1 MSQKVRNRIIW
12 CAVLLAVVLF
22 FVLRS
27 VFSKDTVVPGDAK
40 IAYSTDYGR
49 YLTEVPDKNRPDA
62 VIEIAADSYASYEE
76 EGKAA
81 TPEIREN
88 FEGHTGK
95 SILTSE
101 IADITYKF
109 SVAEAGLYEL
119 SLDYYPV
126 EGKNSEIQRAFF
138 LDGEQPYTE
147 LNIVQ
152 FTRIWTTNVA
162 KEAFDAGLTHVT
174 WKKDNQGNDMKPTSI
189 EIPEWVTSYLYDN
202 NGYITEPLSFYLTAG
217 EHEIRIQSK
226 REPMLLG
233 GLKLS
238 NQKESLSYADQKAEW
253 DKAGAANTS
262 GITVVIEGEDAVK
275 TSSQT
280 LYPKQDQ
287 SSAAVSDHSARYL
300 LNNTIGGT
308 SWDKAGQWI
317 EWQFEVPED
326 GYYEIALFDKQNFM
340 RGIYVSRQITIDGE
354 VPFREMENHGFYYE
368 SDWHLDPIADADGNP
383 YKYYITKG
391 KHTLRMEVVL
401 GDFSETIAEVQDSV
415 SKLNEIYRKVIRIIG
430 VSPDTYRDYQI
441 EATLPTIVQEMTEVR
456 DELNDAIY
464 SLRKAVG
471 RTSDKET
478 VLITMRDQLDYLIED
493 VEHFVRVIS
502 TYKVN
507 VRACGTWI
515 TQVISQP
522 LQIDRIFI
530 ASDVKSVKVSGNN
543 FFSNAGN
550 EIARL
555 WNSFVI
561 DYNSLGSTG
570 EGGKEN
576 ETITLWI
583 GTGRDQANVIRSLID
598 ESFTTNYG
606 VNVNVQLVDMNT
618 LLRAELAGEGPDV
631 AIQVANTNGIAG
643 AVLNTG
649 NDTPVNYGLRN
660 AVLDLNQFQ
669 DVDEVKSRF
678 YESAL
683 TAFTFDGKLYALP
696 ETQTFPVMFY
706 RKDILNQLGLEIPET
721 WDDVKVIMS
730 VLAKN
735 QMEFGMLPS
744 EQIYAM
750 LLYQNG
756 GEYYNEGG
764 ISSALDSDIAVN
776 TFKQYCEFYTDYG
789 LDKTTTV
796 EERFRTGECPI
807 IIADYTVYNNLEV
820 SAPDIAGLWD
830 FTMVPGTRKEDGT
843 VDHSVGCT
851 GLASM
856 IMSDTKHPDACWK
869 FLKWWTSA
877 DVQALYDREMES
889 LMGSAARVATA
900 NKEAFEML
908 PWPVE
913 TYHNLAEA
921 FTWVKGIPQVP
932 GGYYSW
938 RNVNNAFYT
947 VTTETDT
954 ASPREELMDKVLYIN
969 EEIRYKRI
977 EFGLPVEDEN

>member
-22 FVLRS
+22 FVLRA

-478 VLITMRDQLDYLIED
+478 VLITMRDQLD
-493 VEHFVRVIS
+493 
-502 TYKVN
+502 
-507 VRACGTWI
+507 
-515 TQVISQP
+515 
-522 LQIDRIFI
+522 
-530 ASDVKSVKVSGNN
+530 
-543 FFSNAGN
+543 
-550 EIARL
+550 
-555 WNSFVI
+555 
-561 DYNSLGSTG
+561 
-570 EGGKEN
+570 
-576 ETITLWI
+576 
-583 GTGRDQANVIRSLID
+583 
-598 ESFTTNYG
+598 
-606 VNVNVQLVDMNT
+606 
-618 LLRAELAGEGPDV
+618 
-631 AIQVANTNGIAG
+631 
-643 AVLNTG
+643 
-649 NDTPVNYGLRN
+649 
-660 AVLDLNQFQ
+660 
-669 DVDEVKSRF
+669 
-678 YESAL
+678 
-683 TAFTFDGKLYALP
+683 
-696 ETQTFPVMFY
+696 
-706 RKDILNQLGLEIPET
+706 
-721 WDDVKVIMS
+721 
-730 VLAKN
+730 
-735 QMEFGMLPS
+735 
-744 EQIYAM
+744 
-750 LLYQNG
+750 
-756 GEYYNEGG
+756 
-764 ISSALDSDIAVN
+764 
-776 TFKQYCEFYTDYG
+776 
-789 LDKTTTV
+789 
-796 EERFRTGECPI
+796 
-807 IIADYTVYNNLEV
+807 
-820 SAPDIAGLWD
+820 
-830 FTMVPGTRKEDGT
+830 
-843 VDHSVGCT
+843 
-851 GLASM
+851 
-856 IMSDTKHPDACWK
+856 
-869 FLKWWTSA
+869 
-877 DVQALYDREMES
+877 
-889 LMGSAARVATA
+889 
-900 NKEAFEML
+900 
-908 PWPVE
+908 
-913 TYHNLAEA
+913 
-921 FTWVKGIPQVP
+921 
-932 GGYYSW
+932 
-938 RNVNNAFYT
+938 
-947 VTTETDT
+947 
-954 ASPREELMDKVLYIN
+954 
-969 EEIRYKRI
+969 
-977 EFGLPVEDEN
+977 